1 MPPEGNY
8 LITGGS
14 IKVRPSPVRT
24 PYLDSHFQAL
34 DRLYARASPGAF
46 HNSLE
51 RSNDLRQESF
61 PNINESEEAYGGLA
75 KEIWEWIYD
84 AETST
89 PIMWVH
95 SPTGEETSHIAQAI
109 ADAMH
114 QRGELTGSFFFS
126 DISNSGRYDGTRL
139 VPTLAYQLTQSIPQT
154 RLDIANAVVQDRSIF
169 DLTLLHQ
176 FCKLVVE
183 PLERFSQSIEQE
195 VSTAPKLFIIHAL
208 EECHTPGFEESFIE
222 VLGSSLGRMQHN
234 IPQRFLILG
243 CHSDDLEG
251 YLSKPLLQDIVLR
264 RPLHHLPDSKPT
276 SDSDEKS
283 FLDFF
288 HLSENNKRALLMH
301 GAIFA
306 QRIVK
311 GLLR

>member
-14 IKVRPSPVRT
+14 VSFASGDVIHQHAQSSI
-24 PYLDSHFQAL
+24 DQAL

-51 RSNDLRQESF
+51 RSNELRQESSSSSF

-84 AETST
+84 TETPT

-126 DISNSGRYDGTRL
+126 DISSSGRYDGTRL

-154 RLDIANAVVQDRSIF
+154 RLDVANAVVHDRSIF

-176 FCKLVVE
+176 FCKVIVE
-183 PLERFSQSIEQE
+183 PLERFSESIEQE
-195 VSTAPKLFIIHAL
+195 VTTAPKLFIIHAL
-208 EECHTPGFEESFIE
+208 EECTTPGFEESFIE
-222 VLGSSLGRMQHN
+222 VLGSTLGRMQHN
-234 IPQRFLILG
+234 VPQRFLTLG
-243 CHSDDLEG
+243 CHSDGLEECF
-251 YLSKPLLQDIVLR
+251 SKPPLPEIVLR
-264 RPLHHLPDSKPT
+264 RLCTPFQIASQHPT
-276 SDSDEKS
+276 PTRN
-283 FLDFF
+283 
-288 HLSENNKRALLMH
+288 LS
-301 GAIFA
+301 
-306 QRIVK
+306 
-311 GLLR
+311 